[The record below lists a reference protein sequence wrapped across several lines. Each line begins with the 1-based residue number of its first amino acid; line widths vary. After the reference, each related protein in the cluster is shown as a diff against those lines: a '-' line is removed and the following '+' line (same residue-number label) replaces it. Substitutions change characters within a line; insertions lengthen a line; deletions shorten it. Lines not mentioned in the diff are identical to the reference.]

1 MKKTITIKAIMKRIP
16 TIKRT
21 IAAFFSALI
30 ICFTC
35 TSPAI
40 AATSDR
46 IFFGAGIDIGVEGVD
61 TAWWLDNLS
70 SKEIPA
76 IVKSKGYSGSESY
89 YTINANDA
97 FGILKNK
104 AGIFAVETHGN
115 ATCVQFSNNTY
126 IYKSQIDSLP
136 SGALKNVDLV
146 VYGACECAKGGS
158 SGSNMVNSTYNKG
171 AKAVIGFEDTIYVDQ
186 TNQWLFDFFKSYS
199 NGKSITE
206 SAKDGLY
213 WAKFW
218 NFGNA
223 GGTDTYLIRQ

>member
-1 MKKTITIKAIMKRIP
+1 MKRIP

-35 TSPAI
+35 TSSAI
-40 AATSDR
+40 AATNNR
-46 IFFGAGIDIGVEGVD
+46 IFFGAGIDIGDGSD

-76 IVKSKGYSGSESY
+76 IVKDKGYSGSENY
-89 YTINANDA
+89 YTINADA
-97 FGILKNK
+97 AFEILKNK
-104 AGIFAVETHGN
+104 AGIFAVETHGS
-115 ATCVQFSNNTY
+115 ATTVRFSNNTR

-146 VYGACECAKGGS
+146 VYGACKCAEGGS

-171 AKAVIGFEDTIYVDQ
+171 AKAVIGFEDNVYVNQ

-199 NGKSITE
+199 KGKSITE

-218 NFGNA
+218 NFADA
-223 GGTDTYLIRQ
+223 GGTDTYLIR